1 MQIPDALSKFVRD
14 ALNKGLSKDDIRTC
28 LNPSSWT
35 ALEIDTALNGWSY
48 DKTAGAVPQPQRST
62 AAWDAVFYALLFAAF
77 GMMIGNTLTLLLGLI
92 TLWMPEVG
100 DRFSSSGLRGLRWS
114 MAALIIFTPVFL
126 WLHQKNAHNSA
137 ANPASKY
144 GGVRRWLT
152 AVAIFAAAMTLL
164 CDAIYLIYRFLDG
177 DLTTRFIT
185 KSSAVALLSLVVI
198 QYFRQDRQN
207 QESVSKL
214 DRLFATWSATGLAVL
229 VLALSFWSVGGP
241 AQGQMEHRDRLRV
254 SDMRMLSEGIRFC
267 EVTRDKDLPEMLD
280 PMSCARSPQRLTGF
294 ASQVTYKKLSANQF
308 QLCTTVE
315 APERLRGYNADIRG
329 NLYCITDNI
338 R

>member
-1 MQIPDALSKFVRD
+1 MQIPAALSVFVRD

-28 LNPSSWT
+28 LTPSSWT
-35 ALEIDTALNGWSY
+35 ALEIDTALNSWSY
-48 DKTAGAVPQPQRST
+48 DKLVGAVPQPLRST

-77 GMMIGNTLTLLLGLI
+77 GMVIANTLTLLLGLI
-92 TLWMPEVG
+92 TLWMPEAG

-114 MAALIIFTPVFL
+114 MAALIIFTPVFV
-126 WLHQKNAHNSA
+126 WLHHKDAHNCA

-152 AVAIFAAAMTLL
+152 AIAIFAAAMTLL
-164 CDAIYLIYRFLDG
+164 CDAIYLIYCFLDG

-185 KSSAVALLSLVVI
+185 KSGAVALLSLVVI
-198 QYFRQDRQN
+198 QYFRQDRQDH
-207 QESVSKL
+207 ESVSKL
-214 DRLFATWSATGLAVL
+214 DKLFARWLATGLAVF
-229 VLALSFWSVGGP
+229 VLAFSFWTVGGP
-241 AQGQMEHRDRLRV
+241 AQGQMEHRDSLRV
-254 SDMRMLSEGIRFC
+254 SDMHRLSEGIRNC
-267 EVTRDKDLPEMLD
+267 EATRDKDLPDELD

-294 ASQVTYKKLSANQF
+294 ASQVTYKKLSATQF

-329 NLYCITDNI
+329 NLYCITDSI
-338 R
+338 K